1 MHQPEEFI
9 MGNAETRFSKNW
21 LRATMMGVS
30 LLRMYTLYV
39 ICVCVLNVCAYM
51 LTGTQTD
58 YCQ

>member
-30 LLRMYTLYV
+30 CVDVAMLRYVPIPRDLSDFCMYAG
-39 ICVCVLNVCAYM
+39 CCSSRS
-51 LTGTQTD
+51 
-58 YCQ
+58 